1 MKGFD
6 LTQEEIQEL
15 RAAHKAAIINKDA
28 RSAYK
33 LNALI
38 LLGSSWKVEE
48 VVEALLFDDNTL
60 RNYVNQYRSGGFS
73 ELLKNN
79 YKGSTPKLSDDQIQK
94 LCAEL
99 DAHIYPTTQAIA
111 HYIKLTFGVEYTISG
126 LTDLLNRLDFVYK
139 KPKLIPGTPDQQA
152 QEEFLQQ
159 YLDFMKNKQET
170 DAVFFVDAVHPTHN
184 TMASYGWMKRGKET
198 EIQSNSARS
207 RLNIHGAM
215 NAETFETTIISSE
228 ENINT
233 DSTIN
238 LLEYLILL
246 YPLAKSIYV
255 ILDNAKYHYSNE
267 VQDWIRNH
275 SKIKLVFLPSY
286 SPEYNLIERLWRV
299 FKKNVFYNKYYKTF
313 SEFKDSCVAFFA
325 NQKNYHN
332 QICSIMGDGLAAL
345 V

>member
-1 MKGFD
+1 MKGFE
-6 LTQEEIQEL
+6 LTQEELQEL

-28 RSAYK
+28 KSAYK

-38 LLGSSWKVEE
+38 LLGSGWKIDE
-48 VVEALLFDDNTL
+48 VVEALLFDNNTL

-79 YKGSTPKLSDDQIQK
+79 YKGSAPKLSDDQIQK

-99 DAHIYPTTQAIA
+99 DENIYPTTQSIV
-111 HYIKLTFGVEYTISG
+111 HFIKLKFGVEYTISG
-126 LTDLLNRLDFVYK
+126 LTDLLHRLDFVYK
-139 KPKLIPGTPDQQA
+139 KPKLIPGSPDQQL
-152 QEEFLQQ
+152 QEEFLEQ
-159 YLDFMKNKQET
+159 YLNFMKNKEKH
-170 DAVFFVDAVHPTHN
+170 DAVFFIDAVHPTHN
-184 TMASYGWMKRGKET
+184 TMASHGWMRKGKTT
-198 EIQSNSARS
+198 EIQSNSGRS

-215 NAETFETTIISSE
+215 NAETFETTIVSSE

-233 DSTIN
+233 DSTIS
-238 LLEYLILL
+238 LFEYLIVL
-246 YPLAKSIYV
+246 YPLATTLYI
-255 ILDNAKYHYSNE
+255 ILDNAKYHFSNE
-267 VQDWIRNH
+267 VQEWVKNN

-299 FKKNVFYNKYYKTF
+299 FKKNVLYNQYYKTF
-313 SEFKDSCVAFFA
+313 SEFKDSCIAFFT
-325 NQKNYHN
+325 NQKKYYD

>member
-6 LTQEEIQEL
+6 LTQEELQEL
-15 RAAHKAAIINKDA
+15 RAAHKAAIVNKDA
-28 RSAYK
+28 KSAYK

-38 LLGSSWKVEE
+38 LLGSGWKIDE
-48 VVEALLFDDNTL
+48 VVEALLFDNNTL

-79 YKGSTPKLSDDQIQK
+79 YKGSTPKLSDDQIQE

-99 DAHIYPTTQAIA
+99 DARIFPTTQAIA
-111 HYIKLTFGVEYTISG
+111 FYIKFKFGIEYTISG
-126 LTDLLNRLDFVYK
+126 LTDLLKRLDFVYK
-139 KPKLIPGTPDQQA
+139 KPKLIPGNPDQQL
-152 QEEFLQQ
+152 QDEFLQQ
-159 YLDFMKNKQET
+159 YLDFMKNKGKN

-184 TMASYGWMKRGKET
+184 TMPAYGWMRKGRET

-215 NAETFETTIISSE
+215 NAETFETTIISGE

-238 LLEYLILL
+238 LLEYLIIL
-246 YPLAKSIYV
+246 YPLAKRIYV
-255 ILDNAKYHYSNE
+255 ILDNAKYHYSIE
-267 VQDWIRNH
+267 VQEWVKNN

-299 FKKNVFYNKYYKTF
+299 FKKNVLYNKYYKTF
-313 SEFKDSCVAFFA
+313 SEFKDSCIAFFA
-325 NQKNYHN
+325 NQKNYRD

-345 V
+345 A